1 MNSKILVLFVA
12 GLMLSSGCTFVPH
25 KVEQEKLYEPAE
37 PVVVN
42 VPRKDN
48 GAIYQPGMQVSLFE
62 NPTASHVGDIL
73 TILLQEETSA
83 SATSSTTSSKDQQV
97 EMPGP
102 ELAGDQ
108 VTQDGKPIL
117 QNNVGANRQFN
128 GQGDSDMNSSFEG
141 TLSVTVHK
149 VLANGNL
156 VVRGQKLLLLN
167 QSDEY
172 IRFMGIVRP
181 QDVNP
186 DNTVASHRIADVRVA
201 YSGQGFISSAN
212 KMGPLARFFQGTTW
226 PY

>member
-1 MNSKILVLFVA
+1 MNSKMILMFA
-12 GLMLSSGCTFVPH
+12 GCLLLANGCTFVP
-25 KVEQEKLYEPAE
+25 KKTAEEKSYEPAE

-48 GAIYQPGMQVSLFE
+48 GAIYQPGMRVSLFE
-62 NPTASHVGDIL
+62 NPTASRVGDIL

-83 SATSSTTSSKDQQV
+83 SASSSTNSAKDQQV
-97 EMPGP
+97 DMPGP

-108 VTQDGKPIL
+108 VTQNGKPIL
-117 QNNVGANRQFN
+117 QNNLGANRQFN
-128 GQGDSDMNSSFEG
+128 GQGDSAMNSSFEG
-141 TLSVTVHK
+141 KLSVTVHK

-156 VVRGQKLLLLN
+156 VVRGQKVLLLN

-186 DNTVASHRIADVRVA
+186 DNTISSHRVADVRVA
-201 YSGQGFISSAN
+201 YSGEGFIASAN
-212 KMGPLARFFQGTTW
+212 SMGPLARFFQGPTW